1 MEAITKSFLTLFCL
15 LMVTFTTVG
24 LIVGAVN
31 AGKADAFLTD
41 AVKGVEESN
50 LRDTAIREWQSMA
63 KSLNYQLDCKSMD
76 TNGDGYTDMVDMT
89 LVYNYILPYVKAGG
103 QKHQLRA
110 YAR

>member
-50 LRDTAIREWQSMA
+50 LRDTAIRE
-63 KSLNYQLDCKSMD
+63 
-76 TNGDGYTDMVDMT
+76 
-89 LVYNYILPYVKAGG
+89 
-103 QKHQLRA
+103 
-110 YAR
+110 